1 LFTTTTGT
9 TTLPQPSEHP
19 REDEKLAW
27 DKDSKYGSVKQIN
40 GITTILSFG
49 YLVNHDLQNTTQN
62 KIEKTENWE

>member
-1 LFTTTTGT
+1 LSTTTTGT

-49 YLVNHDLQNTTQN
+49 YLVNH
-62 KIEKTENWE
+62 